1 MYGVR
6 DQEGHREVD
15 FILCVNRDN
24 ELYRFVIESKYRR
37 KVPMDPTLKNTIVL
51 TRNTFKADKERK
63 VTYIPAPIFLM
74 LF

>member
-6 DQEGHREVD
+6 DQGGHREVD

-24 ELYRFVIESKYRR
+24 ELHRFVNESKYHR

-51 TRNTFKADKERK
+51 NKNTFKADKERK
-63 VTYIPAPIFLM
+63 VTYIPAPLFLM